1 MWELTKDGNAFRVD
15 GCAKVFIRQKFEVV
29 YKRIHGDF
37 GIFGDEITFGTFNN
51 KDDARRMIADYIA
64 KRNGMEETN
73 G

>member
-1 MWELTKDGNAFRVD
+1 MKQIAVIDAD
-15 GCAKVFIRQKFEVV
+15 FIGRKNHRFEVV